1 MPMGDNDKN
10 NGNDN
15 GSEDDNNNG
24 NESGSDNHK

>member
-1 MPMGDNDKN
+1 MGDNDKN